1 MKSLLFICRYGFLF
15 FIFQNYF
22 YDFTHASVTFGG
34 VDPDL
39 IFLSYIQC
47 FSIPLKPLKTYPDL
61 FEPLSLK
68 ILKKDLGNLGGV
80 YGIIH
85 VKSSKQYIGSSLNL
99 YDRLIDHIKERDSN
113 LRLQRSIKKYGL
125 NSFNIVIYYFHSDPA
140 VLLTDIETSTKG
152 E

>member
-1 MKSLLFICRYGFLF
+1 M
-15 FIFQNYF
+15 
-22 YDFTHASVTFGG
+22 
-34 VDPDL
+34 
-39 IFLSYIQC
+39 IFLS
-47 FSIPLKPLKTYPDL
+47 LRAK
-61 FEPLSLK
+61 E
-68 ILKKDLGNLGGV
+68 ILKKDLSKLGGV
-80 YGIIH
+80 YGLIPASPAAQR
-85 VKSSKQYIGSSLNL
+85 VKSFKQYIGSSLNL